1 VCKRLLVEKEVS
13 GRIPA
18 DKHRIQRLS
27 YRRGDRYDKSIVS
40 LMMIGG
46 VYDEKESSQFAVL
59 SSELGTHFR
68 SGTVNYEL

>member
-1 VCKRLLVEKEVS
+1 LLVEKEVS

-46 VYDEKESSQFAVL
+46 VYDGEAAKLAALRAV
-59 SSELGTHFR
+59 
-68 SGTVNYEL
+68 SGVSK

>member
-46 VYDEKESSQFAVL
+46 VYDETGS
-59 SSELGTHFR
+59 R
-68 SGTVNYEL
+68 D